1 MSRVMDRT
9 ILCVLAIIS
18 IGSTTV
24 VVADKETAATCS
36 IVQLIA
42 DPRTFDGKR
51 VLTYGFATIGPE
63 RNYLYLSREDADHGL
78 LTNAVLLDFPT
89 IKETLRHAQ
98 LDRRYVLIEG
108 RFDASH
114 RDAFVPANGG
124 LRDITR
130 FELVEPMLTLE
141 DLQKSEQIE
150 P

>member
-1 MSRVMDRT
+1 MSRVMDCT

-18 IGSTTV
+18 IGSMTV

-42 DPRTFDGKR
+42 DPQTFDGKR

-114 RDAFVPANGG
+114 RDAFAPANGG

-141 DLQKSEQIE
+141 DLQKSEQME